1 MKFTRLFSTLP
12 KPLTLSPRMKP
23 TENILLSSSSLSLST
38 YPSESNDL
46 KGEYRGLSVLGSLFS
61 YIVFAVLTLTIAINQ
76 VAAQSPDPTPSPTPQ
91 VSPSPSPSATPT
103 PSPTP
108 SATPSPSPASPS
120 TNQSAGG
127 PGGSVLGETTALG
140 ETDSGREFV
149 KWVIAVIGGLLT
161 FLVALRIVRNDTQE

>member
-23 TENILLSSSSLSLST
+23 TENILLS
-38 YPSESNDL
+38 L

-76 VAAQSPDPTPSPTPQ
+76 VAAQSPDPTPSPTPTPQ
-91 VSPSPSPSATPT
+91 VS

-127 PGGSVLGETTALG
+127 PGGSVLGEATALG